1 MNLFKVKSPYFFIF
15 SLIILVE
22 LLSFTAYFLPQL
34 QIYLLIT
41 AFLAVFFL
49 SLSSLESGLLVALAE
64 LVIGSKGHLFS
75 ASIFGVSVS
84 LRLVIW
90 LALMLASCIFIF
102 RRGFP
107 TVWRTKLFNFSYW
120 PWVSVL
126 AAFIILAFVHG
137 YLRGNG
143 ASDIFTDGNAWF
155 YLGLLLPTILAY
167 SQIDD
172 KQEQRLRAVFF
183 TAIFWLSLK
192 TLMLLFIFSHNISI
206 MPDVYLWI
214 RRSGVGEITA
224 MGGGWYR
231 IFIQSQI
238 YIPIAFFLLLWPSL
252 DLKTKKNPYLL
263 IISLAVLLSVII
275 ISMSRSFWLAF
286 AFTAGVMAVISFR
299 KKISLYLKALVYTG
313 AALGLSLLLIL
324 VVVKF
329 PYPNPQTGLSAAAL
343 SARLDFSSGEA
354 AISSRWSLLPN
365 LWQSINDSLFWGK
378 GFGASVSYFSQDPRV
393 LSLNPSGWYTTYA
406 FEWAYLDTWLKLGL
420 FGLIAYFAWLIVL
433 IVDLL
438 KKMREHGKMLPAAIL
453 AGLIFLMV
461 VNIFTPY
468 LNHPLG
474 FGFLIFSSCFIK
486 KNPL

>member
-1 MNLFKVKSPYFFIF
+1 
-15 SLIILVE
+15 
-22 LLSFTAYFLPQL
+22 
-34 QIYLLIT
+34 
-41 AFLAVFFL
+41 
-49 SLSSLESGLLVALAE
+49 
-64 LVIGSKGHLFS
+64 
-75 ASIFGVSVS
+75 
-84 LRLVIW
+84 
-90 LALMLASCIFIF
+90 
-102 RRGFP
+102 
-107 TVWRTKLFNFSYW
+107 
-120 PWVSVL
+120 
-126 AAFIILAFVHG
+126 
-137 YLRGNG
+137 
-143 ASDIFTDGNAWF
+143 
-155 YLGLLLPTILAY
+155 
-167 SQIDD
+167 
-172 KQEQRLRAVFF
+172 
-183 TAIFWLSLK
+183 
-192 TLMLLFIFSHNISI
+192 
-206 MPDVYLWI
+206 
-214 RRSGVGEITA
+214 
-224 MGGGWYR
+224 
-231 IFIQSQI
+231 
-238 YIPIAFFLLLWPSL
+238 
-252 DLKTKKNPYLL
+252 
-263 IISLAVLLSVII
+263 
-275 ISMSRSFWLAF
+275 MSRSFWLAF